1 MKIKMIDNMFSKQAV
16 KFSKPQSQMQFQLTY
31 KKHLEKRMQEE
42 MPERSKNGFEIPND
56 DVNFS
61 IGERI

>member
-42 MPERSKNGFEIPND
+42 MPERSKNGFER
-56 DVNFS
+56 VQLSF
-61 IGERI
+61 RRKCT